1 MAALVHPFRAA
12 KADWAQAGLVA
23 AALFAVYA
31 ATSPRTVAAE
41 DDGLFVLSSY
51 YLGIEHPPG
60 YPLFTLLG
68 HLFTYLPFG
77 SVAYR
82 VHLASAFFGALSGA
96 AAWLCARLLV
106 PGRLAAWLAAF
117 ALGLTPVFWSQAII
131 AEAYTLNTFFF
142 LVLAYLGLQACP
154 PSLPDAA
161 AGSARRFLPWMALI
175 FGLSLSNH
183 YPLMLLIAPAF
194 AVLLWPARRELLE
207 RAGLLCVAVV
217 AGLLPYVWMVRRS
230 WDAMPINFDGPL
242 ETLPEIWFFVSRAG
256 YAGIDHSPSADM
268 LDRLKFFRFLG
279 GQLFVQFAL
288 AGTLLAGAGFAAQW
302 RVLGRRVSAFLTLAF
317 LMPSAGLVLLLGFDY
332 SAVYKHMFH
341 VYVLPAYAVGAL
353 WMALGFVWLVDR
365 YALRRSHALACVAG
379 VLGLILAVG
388 SRSNLLA
395 SHDWSAR
402 YAQAVL
408 RTLPPDAVVFGQG
421 DPDVSPLAYFL
432 MVENWRPDVTLYQA
446 KGLVLGN
453 RLFHPLR
460 TDEQTQQRIVRE
472 MIDEQAGPVVFT
484 LEGFTGYARR
494 ERWLYNQVDKSSTDP
509 QQVSVDIP
517 EDAVRFFEESV
528 VGARDANA
536 WVAFFQADLRRR
548 YAMLLARSLP
558 RGQTPAARERR
569 HLELLAED
577 FHGAL
582 GIAEGLMVH
591 KDGYSAGAARRF
603 LDKARELM
611 PSDAGKEHTARWFYL
626 RGSLRA
632 DLQDLAGAIRD
643 FETAFSVW
651 PTPTNMAIKPLQ
663 DLYRKAGD
671 TRALQAFDERVERL
685 RPPRR

>member
-1 MAALVHPFRAA
+1 MHPFRAA
-12 KADWAQAGLVA
+12 KADWAQAALVA
-23 AALFAVYA
+23 AVLFALYA
-31 ATSPRTVAAE
+31 ATAPRTVSAE
-41 DDGLFVLSSY
+41 DDGLFILSSY

-60 YPLFTLLG
+60 FPLFTLIG

-96 AAWLCARLLV
+96 AAWLCARALV
-106 PGRLAAWLAAF
+106 PGRLPAWLAAF
-117 ALGLTPVFWSQAII
+117 ALGLSPVFWSQAII
-131 AEAYTLNTFFF
+131 AEVYTLNTFFF
-142 LVLAYLGLQACP
+142 LLLVYLALKACP
-154 PSLPDAA
+154 PPVQGA
-161 AGSARRFLPWMALI
+161 AGGDARRVLPWMALV

-183 YPLMLLIAPAF
+183 YPLMLLVAPAF

-207 RAGLLCVAVV
+207 RSGLLLVAIA
-217 AGLLPYVWMVRRS
+217 AGVLPYVWMVRRS
-230 WDAMPINFDGPL
+230 WDALPINFDGPL

-256 YAGIDHSPSADM
+256 YAGIDHSVSADM

-279 GQLFVQFAL
+279 AQLLVQFAV
-288 AGTLLAGAGFAAQW
+288 AGALLAGAGFVAQW
-302 RVLGRRVSAFLTLAF
+302 RMLGRRVGAFLTVAF
-317 LMPSAGLVLLLGFDY
+317 LMPSAVLVLLLGFDY

-341 VYVLPAYAVGAL
+341 VYVLPAYAVAAL
-353 WMALGFVWLVDR
+353 WMALGFAWLVDR
-365 YALRRSHALACVAG
+365 YALRRSHALASVAG
-379 VLGLILAVG
+379 VLALILAVG

-395 SHDWSAR
+395 SHDWPAR

-408 RTLPPDAVVFGQG
+408 RALPADAVVFAQG
-421 DPDVSPLAYFL
+421 DPDLPPLAYFL
-432 MVENWRPDVTLYQA
+432 LVENWRPDVTLYQA

-460 TDEQTQQRIVRE
+460 TDEQAQQRILRE

-494 ERWLYNQVDKSSTDP
+494 DRWLYTQVDKSSTDS
-509 QQVSVDIP
+509 QAVTVDIP
-517 EDAVRFFEESV
+517 EEAVRFFEESV
-528 VGARDANA
+528 AEARDANA
-536 WVAFFQADLRRR
+536 WVGFFQAELRRR
-548 YAMLLARSLP
+548 YAMLLVRSLP
-558 RGQTPAARERR
+558 REQMPPARERR
-569 HLELLAED
+569 HLELLARD

-591 KDGYSAGAARRF
+591 KDGYSAGAAGRF

-611 PSDAGKEHTARWFYL
+611 PSDAGKEHTARFFYV

-632 DLQDLAGAIRD
+632 DLQDRAGAIRD

-651 PTPTNMAIKPLQ
+651 PTPTNMAIKPLE
-663 DLYRKAGD
+663 DLYRQSGDAG
-671 TRALQAFDERVERL
+671 ALQALQQRVDRL